1 MIVIAINRADFQ
13 VRQYNNVTSITIT
26 DSTITVVHAGGTYA
40 LGRADWIVQFVN
52 D

>member
-1 MIVIAINRADFQ
+1 MIVIAINRVDFQ
-13 VRQYNNVTSITIT
+13 VRQYNQVTSITIT
-26 DSTITVVHAGGTYA
+26 DSAISLVHAGGTYS

>member
-1 MIVIAINRADFQ
+1 MIVIAINRVDFQ
-13 VRQYNNVTSITIT
+13 VRQYNQVTSITIT
-26 DSTITVVHAGGTYA
+26 DSLITVVHAGGTYG

>member
-1 MIVIAINRADFQ
+1 MIVIAISRTDFQ
-13 VRQYNNVTSITIT
+13 VRQYNQVTSITIT
-26 DSTITVVHAGGTYA
+26 DSLITLVHAGGTYG

>member
-1 MIVIAINRADFQ
+1 MIVIAINRVDFQ
-13 VRQYNNVTSITIT
+13 VRQYNQVTSITIT
-26 DSTITVVHAGGTYA
+26 DSVITVVHAGGTYG